1 MTMRT
6 LALAVGFLAVLGCS
20 SSNGSKPTIVS
31 FSATPASL
39 PADGG
44 TVTLAWDVTG
54 ASTLSIDNGVGAV
67 SPATTGSTTALVT
80 AATTFTLSAT
90 DSSGTTTETA
100 AVCVTSGPVTAVTTT
115 PATFD
120 VCNAPFTS
128 SISLTN
134 GSCDTVN
141 VTGVTLATPAG
152 TECEANADYT
162 LSASVPPGATAVVFN
177 LTNGVV
183 ACCATQPCSVSCTET
198 NPNWVL
204 STSIGDVNAPGNTWS
219 IDLTDCD
226 QPCT

>member
-219 IDLTDCD
+219 VDLMDCN